1 VPGSEWER
9 FDHALF
15 RRLRIERKL
24 SQRDLARAVGVTTMT
39 VKNWDH
45 GRYSPNASVVP
56 ALCAAMGLS
65 PSERARLG
73 LRGFSGPSGPDDL

>member
-1 VPGSEWER
+1 MPGSDPGR

-24 SQRDLARAVGVTTMT
+24 SQRDLASTVGVTPMT

-73 LRGFSGPSGPDDL
+73 LRGFSGHSGPDDL